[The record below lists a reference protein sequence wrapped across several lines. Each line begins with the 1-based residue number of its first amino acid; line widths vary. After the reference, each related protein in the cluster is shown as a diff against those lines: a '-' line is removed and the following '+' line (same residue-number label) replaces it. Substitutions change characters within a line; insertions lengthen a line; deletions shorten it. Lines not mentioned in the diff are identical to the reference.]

1 MKYTVLE
8 LQRQLLLRGY
18 NPGPLDGILGSKTE
32 SAIIAFKKS
41 RGLRPR
47 AFVGPVTENLLFN
60 AGVKNVPTDKGKIPP
75 WMVIARSLEGTRE
88 IAGRKH
94 NPNIL
99 ALWKMAKLPFTDDET
114 PWCAGFVGAC
124 LEQAGFRSTRSAAA
138 RSYERWEY
146 GTRLRK
152 PVAGCIVVFW
162 RGKPTGW
169 SGHVGFVDSVDQQ
182 GRLIV
187 LGGNQGN
194 AVNIKPFNKA
204 RVVGYFWPKAYP
216 LPDGSGLRRII
227 SNAASSTNEA

>member
-1 MKYTVLE
+1 MTYTVLE
-8 LQRQLLLRGY
+8 LQRQLLARGY
-18 NPGPLDGILGSKTE
+18 NPGPLDGVSGPKTDA
-32 SAIIAFKKS
+32 AIIAFKKS

-47 AFVGPVTENLLFN
+47 AYVGPVTENLLFN
-60 AGVKNVPTDKGKIPP
+60 TGVKNVSTRNGKSPP

-94 NPNIL
+94 NPKIL
-99 ALWKMAKLPFTDDET
+99 AMWKRAKLPFTDDET

-152 PVAGCIVVFW
+152 PVADCIVVFW
-162 RGKPTGW
+162 RGKRAGW
-169 SGHVGFVDSVDQQ
+169 SGHVGFVDSIDQQ
-182 GRLIV
+182 GRLMV

-194 AVNIKPFNKA
+194 AVNVKPFNRA
-204 RVVGYFWPKAYP
+204 RLVGYFWPKGFP
-216 LPDGSGLRRII
+216 LPENSGLNRIV
-227 SNAASSTNEA
+227 SHDASSTNEA

>member
-1 MKYTVLE
+1 MKYTVLD

-60 AGVKNVPTDKGKIPP
+60 AGVKNVPTNDGKVPP

-94 NPNIL
+94 NPRIL
-99 ALWKMAKLPFTDDET
+99 AMWKMAKLPFTDDET

-152 PVAGCIVVFW
+152 PVADCIVVFW

-169 SGHVGFVDSVDQQ
+169 SGHVGFVDGVDQQ
-182 GRLIV
+182 GRLMV

-216 LPDGSGLRRII
+216 LLDGSGLRRII